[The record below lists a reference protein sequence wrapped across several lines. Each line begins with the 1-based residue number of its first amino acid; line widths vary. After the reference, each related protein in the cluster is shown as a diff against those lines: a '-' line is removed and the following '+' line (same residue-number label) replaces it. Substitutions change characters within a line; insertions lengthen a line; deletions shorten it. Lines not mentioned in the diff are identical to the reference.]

1 MGIYVKALLLIIL
14 LFVAITFGTQNA
26 TFVNLHYYFGL
37 TSTPVPLYLVLY
49 VAIILGMIAGMAIGI
64 TTRLNLKKKAKTLAK
79 ANASLQ
85 EELDKIKSESD
96 EEKPPGLETALAA
109 PEAPQ
114 TRMMPSAR
122 GGDTENQ
129 TDAGDEPEHVEG

>member
-14 LFVAITFGTQNA
+14 LFAAITFGTQNA
-26 TFVNLHYYFGL
+26 EFVTLHYYFGL
-37 TSTPVPLYLVLY
+37 ASTPLPLYLVLY

-64 TTRLNLKKKAKTLAK
+64 TTRSNLKRKAKTLER

-85 EELDKIKSESD
+85 EELDKIKTESG
-96 EEKPPGLETALAA
+96 EEKPTGPEMALAA

-114 TRMMPSAR
+114 TRIIPSVGGGETEASR
-122 GGDTENQ
+122 GGEDESEH
-129 TDAGDEPEHVEG
+129 TDS

>member
-14 LFVAITFGTQNA
+14 LFAAITFGTQNA
-26 TFVNLHYYFGL
+26 EFVNLRYYFGL

-64 TTRLNLKKKAKTLAK
+64 TTRSNLKRKAKTLAR

-85 EELDKIKSESD
+85 EELDKIKTESG
-96 EEKPPGLETALAA
+96 EEKPPGPEMALPT

-114 TRMMPSAR
+114 TRIIASA
-122 GGDTENQ
+122 GGGESENQ
-129 TDAGDEPEHVEG
+129 TGAEGEPEHVEG